1 MKPWLLLIPI
11 ILPVICGFMLLI
23 PETLQKPK
31 LRRWFIGAVLVID
44 TVLTVIFA
52 LLPDMTITLFS
63 INDKLSV
70 ALRLDNLSR
79 VFSVLSSVVMLA
91 AGIYSFAYMKQ
102 ERDERRFFLFY
113 LLVAG
118 MLSAIAYSGNMM
130 TLYMFFEVMTL
141 LSVPLVLHTLTKE
154 SIGAAFKYLYYSL
167 GGASLALIGFFFVY
181 TYGTTLE
188 FTPGGVLDLS
198 KLAGNETPM
207 LLATLA
213 AIIGFGAKAGMVPLH
228 AWLPTAHPAAPAPA
242 SAILSGVITKAGV
255 FATLRFVFQL
265 VGADFIRGTFV
276 QYTWL
281 ALAVITILYG
291 STAALREQRL
301 KTRLAY
307 STVSQLSY
315 LQLGLATL
323 TTSGALGAVLHM
335 VFHSVAKSALFMI
348 AGVIIQKTGKTRA
361 DELHGAGGRLPLAMW
376 CFALLGVALV
386 GIPPAGGFFSKW
398 AIAGGSLTS
407 DAGFFTWLGPV
418 ALLIGALLTAWYLFP
433 ISVRSLFAGD
443 TEKQPKIKVAG
454 LMLLPIILLTAAAF
468 LTGLFSGSLSELLSR
483 LGLII

>member
-31 LRRWFIGAVLVID
+31 LRRWFVGAVLAID
-44 TVLTVIFA
+44 AVLTVMFA
-52 LLPDMTITLFS
+52 QLPDMTITLFS

-255 FATLRFVFQL
+255 FATLVRF
-265 VGADFIRGTFV
+265 
-276 QYTWL
+276 
-281 ALAVITILYG
+281 
-291 STAALREQRL
+291 
-301 KTRLAY
+301 
-307 STVSQLSY
+307 
-315 LQLGLATL
+315 
-323 TTSGALGAVLHM
+323 
-335 VFHSVAKSALFMI
+335 SAC
-348 AGVIIQKTGKTRA
+348 R
-361 DELHGAGGRLPLAMW
+361 
-376 CFALLGVALV
+376 
-386 GIPPAGGFFSKW
+386 
-398 AIAGGSLTS
+398 
-407 DAGFFTWLGPV
+407 
-418 ALLIGALLTAWYLFP
+418 
-433 ISVRSLFAGD
+433 
-443 TEKQPKIKVAG
+443 
-454 LMLLPIILLTAAAF
+454 
-468 LTGLFSGSLSELLSR
+468 SR
-483 LGLII
+483 LYPRHVCAVHVACFGCDYDTLRLYSRASRAAS